1 MSVGTGI
8 ISGSS
13 VSPPTATGKTSTQPP
28 AVYSLWAG
36 AALVIRCSSPVEGA
50 EPKEGH
56 VTRSADGVA
65 RKVGRALSGESA
77 VLPHPQE
84 HGEPQ

>member
-1 MSVGTGI
+1 M
-8 ISGSS
+8 
-13 VSPPTATGKTSTQPP
+13 
-28 AVYSLWAG
+28 
-36 AALVIRCSSPVEGA
+36 VIRSSSCVEGA

-77 VLPHPQE
+77 MLPHPQE
-84 HGEPQ
+84 HREPQ